1 MTKKK
6 TLRRQV
12 SISAQDRLHPNLQLH
27 CYLDILAQRNLCLLS
42 SCLISADKF
51 KPTIPTQTRVR
62 KAVSG
67 KQPLVANTFPENNTV
82 TVGDEGLLAIT

>member
-6 TLRRQV
+6 TLWRQV
-12 SISAQDRLHPNLQLH
+12 SISAQDRLHPNLQLQ
-27 CYLDILAQRNLCLLS
+27 CYLDILAQKFVSRVLLS
-42 SCLISADKF
+42 ASADKF

-82 TVGDEGLLAIT
+82 TVGDKGLLAIT